1 MTEIE
6 ELLAKLKELDPETWS
21 RVDKVLGLV
30 VYPRSPLG
38 HYIIQGVIQEAI
50 AARGWGISDME
61 ITFAASIL
69 LPDDEMYDFWDGLQL
84 EWCRADAP
92 AEAILA
98 AYIAALEAEREAGR

>member
-1 MTEIE
+1 
-6 ELLAKLKELDPETWS
+6 
-21 RVDKVLGLV
+21 
-30 VYPRSPLG
+30 
-38 HYIIQGVIQEAI
+38 
-50 AARGWGISDME
+50 ME

-98 AYIAALEAEREAGR
+98 AYIAALEAERGAGDDRPREGGAPPGAAGADHPIPRLAVEV